1 MTLIAQ
7 RYDRCGL
14 LAINPEA
21 LNKTVIVDDA
31 KTVERVNVEMG
42 DAVIVDIRGPLEAHL
57 HPCFDSYEAIQQRVA
72 AACATGCRAVIL
84 RFDSPGGDVKQ
95 CFDTAVALRACADAA
110 GKQLHAYAEGECAS
124 AAYALASQCQS
135 LTISLSSV
143 VGSIGILSMR
153 QDLSVANAARGLRV
167 ALVMSGARKGDGHA
181 EMPISDAELASAQT
195 IVDSMADVF
204 FDLVSRGRGMKPA
217 AVAAL
222 QARTF
227 HGEAAVRAGLADA
240 VGPLTTVLARVASGG
255 TVMAKAKMSYE
266 EMREALSA
274 ASEGDDPNAAACRR
288 ALKALSA
295 EDGDGAE
302 PKKEEKKDDDAPPAA
317 ASGAGAT
324 SAEDEEKARRAEAEE
339 QARRAEAEEAARSA
353 EGGQSAAAA
362 YKLALKA
369 QSDNAKLRAELA
381 ERDERA
387 ERAELIAS
395 RPDLGDDMVSVLRKA
410 PIALVREHIASMPA
424 LKMPAAGGG
433 IANPRVSA
441 TGKPTVGKDA
451 PNGASLLPAAEKAWL
466 DARMGLQTQQPG
478 VVSSDFKLELGA
490 YKTSA

>member
-14 LAINPEA
+14 LAINPAA
-21 LNKTVIVDDA
+21 LNKTIIVDDA
-31 KTVERVNVEMG
+31 KPVERANVEMG
-42 DAVIVDIRGPLEAHL
+42 DAVIVDIRGPLEAHI
-57 HPCFDSYEAIQQRVA
+57 HPCFDSYESIQQRVA

-95 CFDTAVALRACADAA
+95 CFDAAVALRACADAA

-153 QDLSVANAARGLRV
+153 QDISVANAARGLRV

-181 EMPISDAELASAQT
+181 EMPLSDAELASAQT
-195 IVDSMADVF
+195 IVDSMAEVF
-204 FDLVSRGRGMKPA
+204 FDLVARGRGMKPA

-240 VGPLTTVLARVASGG
+240 VGPLTTVLAAVASGG

-266 EMREALSA
+266 EMREALTA

-295 EDGDGAE
+295 EGGDDEGEKPA
-302 PKKEEKKDDDAPPAA
+302 EEKKDDPPPAA
-317 ASGAGAT
+317 AAGGDAPAT
-324 SAEDEEKARRAEAEE
+324 AEDEEAKRRAEAEE
-339 QARRAEAEEAARSA
+339 QARAA
-353 EGGQSAAAA
+353 EGGQQSAAAA

-381 ERDERA
+381 ERDERS

-395 RPDLGDDMVSVLRKA
+395 RPDLGEDMVAVLRKA
-410 PIALVREHIASMPA
+410 PIALVREHLASLPA

-451 PNGASLLPAAEKAWL
+451 PNTSQLPAAEKAWL
-466 DARMGLQTQQPG
+466 DARMGLGSQTPG

-490 YKTSA
+490 YKTTA